1 MASKGDSNGWEM
13 TSSDKRCLLMTR
25 DGLTA
30 TNFHRI
36 LVLCHLEYYVIILT
50 LAPKCCL
57 LCLFKGDLKGFKR
70 VDLFKTDIY
79 SDLYDTM
86 YWNWQSTSFVQE
98 TTSLGVGPLHLMNGN
113 MNKLYSPYYS
123 SDFQNINCGEA
134 DKLYS
139 KFEAVLQVL

>member
-1 MASKGDSNGWEM
+1 M

-98 TTSLGVGPLHLMNGN
+98 TTSIGVGPLHLMNGN
-113 MNKLYSPYYS
+113 MNKLYFPYHS
-123 SDFQNINCGEA
+123 SDFQNISCGEA

-139 KFEAVLQVL
+139 KLILHLRLFCKFYDAL

>member
-1 MASKGDSNGWEM
+1 M
-13 TSSDKRCLLMTR
+13 
-25 DGLTA
+25 
-30 TNFHRI
+30 
-36 LVLCHLEYYVIILT
+36 
-50 LAPKCCL
+50 
-57 LCLFKGDLKGFKR
+57 
-70 VDLFKTDIY
+70 DLFKTDIY

-86 YWNWQSTSFVQE
+86 YWNWQSTFFVEE
-98 TTSLGVGPLHLMNGN
+98 TKLIGVGPLHLMNGN